1 MQRTVFFV
9 SDSTGITA
17 ETIGHSILTQFEGV
31 DFDTHRMPFVND
43 ADKAHAAVTRIKSA
57 WARTG
62 LRPIVI
68 NTAVDATLS
77 EILGGSGALMLDVF
91 APFIG
96 PLEHEL
102 GVRRHKLV
110 NRAHGL
116 FDAAKY
122 EARIDATN
130 YALAHDDGLD
140 PSYKDADLILIGVS
154 RSGKTP
160 TCLYMALHF
169 GLRAANY
176 PLTPEDLELA
186 ELPKRL
192 QGQRQRLFGLTITA
206 ERLAQS
212 RAERRPDS
220 RYASVEQCRWEL
232 AQADNLFRREGIAV
246 LNSTHTSIEEIGSK
260 ILAQLGIERHLL

>member
-1 MQRTVFFV
+1 
-9 SDSTGITA
+9 
-17 ETIGHSILTQFEGV
+17 
-31 DFDTHRMPFVND
+31 
-43 ADKAHAAVTRIKSA
+43 
-57 WARTG
+57 
-62 LRPIVI
+62 
-68 NTAVDATLS
+68 
-77 EILGGSGALMLDVF
+77 
-91 APFIG
+91 
-96 PLEHEL
+96 
-102 GVRRHKLV
+102 KLV

-206 ERLAQS
+206 ERLAQIRS
-212 RAERRPDS
+212 ERRPDS